1 MGGGQVCTQRE
12 KMRGR
17 NVFIFEQEI
26 TKLNEESS
34 QSKELKKEQIN

>member
-1 MGGGQVCTQRE
+1 
-12 KMRGR
+12 MRGR

-34 QSKELKKEQIN
+34 QSKELKKEQTKKGRRRELMKIK